1 MVKVAIKLL
10 DNYFKIQ
17 KSRYTEKDIL
27 KDNHH

>member
-17 KSRYTEKDIL
+17 TSKFT
-27 KDNHH
+27 